1 MPNTTAKTNG
11 APKAHEAKKPHEA
24 KTPHED
30 AEPVDAEHVVNDMT
44 RVVDQW
50 KGRIDE
56 LKVQVDLAKM
66 DVRGQAQKQVEIAQ
80 NACLAAYSKLRDAG
94 RDASENA
101 QTVRQGVE
109 KLLQDVKKAFEA
121 AQAVITRG

>member
-1 MPNTTAKTNG
+1 MADTTAKTKTKA
-11 APKAHEAKKPHEA
+11 APESAKAAAKTAPEAKEQPQDKEQ
-24 KTPHED
+24 
-30 AEPVDAEHVVNDMT
+30 VVEDMT
-44 RVVDQW
+44 SRLDQW

-56 LKVQVDLAKM
+56 LKVQVDLAKL
-66 DVRGQAQKQVEIAQ
+66 DVRGQAQKQVELAQ

-94 RDASENA
+94 HDATESA
-101 QTVRQGVE
+101 QTLRQGVE

>member
-1 MPNTTAKTNG
+1 MPNTTRQGKVEERSQG
-11 APKAHEAKKPHEA
+11 PHTDA
-24 KTPHED
+24 QGRGGPQED
-30 AEPVDAEHVVNDMT
+30 TAHVVNDMT
-44 RVVDQW
+44 SVLDQW

-56 LKVQVDLAKM
+56 LKVQVDLAKL

-94 RDASENA
+94 RDATESGQA
-101 QTVRQGVE
+101 LRQGVE

-121 AQAVITRG
+121 AQAVVTRG